1 MNHEIFTE
9 FISKSNI
16 YTTVI
21 AILITSQVLVLINS
35 LFDNIISPIINSE
48 LKRDKNTKLKDLT
61 YTLFDIDFETG
72 PFILIFVKFITI
84 MSSIYYFILLNNVKI
99 VKN

>member
-21 AILITSQVLVLINS
+21 AILITSQVLVLVNS
-35 LFDNIISPIINSE
+35 LFDNIISPIINSG

-61 YTLFDIDFETG
+61 YTIFDIDFETG
-72 PFILIFVKFITI
+72 SFILISIKFITI
-84 MSSIYYFILLNNVKI
+84 MLSIYYFILLNNVKI